1 MWVLKPFSLFF
12 SPRPAWH
19 EDRMSGITRID
30 LFSAR
35 RGMGR
40 HGAAWAATV
49 PRTGNTACEVFHET
63 RPFPFTGR
71 QTFLLERTRPLD
83 HGFHESRITNHET
96 RTLSPFG
103 SPWVRKGRAIRNPRP
118 DRSARRP
125 VAAFLRVVVRH
136 WAAWAAW
143 AAYCPR
149 SRYPRAVI
157 RRSHRPPGCFRSGDP
172 YMNSCRERRTFYMTF
187 TAVSVSCKRLVRS
200 CCLHGF

>member
-12 SPRPAWH
+12 RPGRPGMRTGCRESPG
-19 EDRMSGITRID
+19 STC
-30 LFSAR
+30 SR
-35 RGMGR
+35 RGAAR

-136 WAAWAAW
+136 WAAWAA
-143 AAYCPR
+143 YCPR